1 MNKFITLSTSTAIF
15 SGLLIINGCSSDS
28 ADVAGGGTAAV
39 PANAITLDASNAEST
54 VATSVTT
61 VDALSFVLA
70 AETAP
75 AMGLLDALEI
85 IQPRID
91 SIKTA
96 LKNTGIDPVNGVAV
110 SGSGDCDVSGT
121 FSFTGDEGGTS
132 PNFTDSGT
140 VTVVNCDDGVDFVM
154 NGTFSWV
161 ESWNDVTGVYSETLT
176 GGFSITG
183 TDPNNAFSFSFAGVD
198 FAQNGNNFDGTYTI
212 TKATYSVSL
221 VASGVGDFGFLAEL
235 TAPIVE
241 SSGGTFSCPESG
253 TILITGAN
261 GTTAEG
267 IYNGDGTMTINVN
280 GALVDGAAQCYY

>member
-1 MNKFITLSTSTAIF
+1 MNKFITLSTSTAVL
-15 SGLLIINGCSSDS
+15 SALLIITSCSSSD
-28 ADVAGGGTAAV
+28 DAGTSTAAV
-39 PANAITLDASNAEST
+39 PANAITLDTANAEST

-61 VDALSFVLA
+61 VDSLSFVLA
-70 AETAP
+70 VETAP
-75 AMGLLDALEI
+75 AMGLLDALEV

-91 SIKTA
+91 SVKTA
-96 LKNTGIDPVNGVAV
+96 LKNTGADPVYGIAV
-110 SGSGDCDVSGT
+110 SESGDCDVSGT
-121 FSFTGDEGGTS
+121 FAFTGDEGGTS

-140 VTVVNCDDGVDFVM
+140 VTVVNCDDGLGFIL

-161 ESWNDVTGVYSETLT
+161 QSWNIDTGVYSNTLT
-176 GGFSITG
+176 GGFSITS
-183 TDPNNAFSFSFAGVD
+183 TDPNNAFSFSFTGAD
-198 FAQNGNNFDGTYTI
+198 YAENGNEIDGTYTI

-221 VASGVGDFGFLAEL
+221 VASEIGDFGFLAQL

-241 SSGGTFSCPESG
+241 SNGIACPESG

-280 GALVDGAAQCYY
+280 GVLVEAAAQCYY

>member
-15 SGLLIINGCSSDS
+15 SSLLIINGCSSSDS
-28 ADVAGGGTAAV
+28 GDVASSDTATV
-39 PANAITLDASNAEST
+39 PADAITLDATNAEST

-61 VDALSFVLA
+61 VDSLSFVLA

-75 AMGLLDALEI
+75 TMGLLDALEI

-96 LKNTGIDPVNGVAV
+96 LKNTGTDPVYGVAV
-110 SGSGDCDVSGT
+110 SESGDCDVSGT
-121 FSFTGDEGGTS
+121 FSFTGDEGGIS

-140 VTVVNCDDGVDFVM
+140 VIVVNCDDGLGFIM
-154 NGTFSWV
+154 NGTFSWIQ
-161 ESWNDVTGVYSETLT
+161 SWNIDTGVYSNTLT
-176 GGFSITG
+176 GGFSIIS
-183 TDPNNAFSFSFAGVD
+183 TDPNDAFSFSFTGVD
-198 FAQNGNNFDGTYTI
+198 YAENGNEIDGTYTI
-212 TKATYSVSL
+212 TKATYAVSL
-221 VASGVGDFGFLAEL
+221 VASGIDGFGFLAQL

-241 SSGGTFSCPESG
+241 SNGIACPESG
-253 TILITGAN
+253 TIFITGAN

-280 GALVDGAAQCYY
+280 GALVDAAAQCYY